1 MRAVRI
7 ASITALL
14 LVAVVATG
22 MAQDRIN
29 TPGVYEMNACI
40 LPALLNPPSLGTG
53 LFEVG
58 PDFYYGE
65 VTIELLFDGTYS
77 VQFKGRRADGAQGK
91 ANAIFGPDWA
101 GIKTGPLP
109 YNGGTEMNCITG
121 IDIANLLEANVNGV
135 GHVYGE
141 MYRYIA
147 KFGYQGE
154 ILQQKV
160 VPAPAIY
167 R

>member
-29 TPGVYEMNACI
+29 TPGVYEMNAGI
-40 LPALLNPPSLGTG
+40 APGLLPMDLDPG
-53 LFEVG
+53 LFDLG
-58 PDFYYGE
+58 PDVYYGE

-77 VQFKGRRADGAQGK
+77 VKFKGRRDDGAQAK
-91 ANAIFGPDWA
+91 ANAIFDSDWA
-101 GIKTGPLP
+101 GIKTGSLIVGSEQVP
-109 YNGGTEMNCITG
+109 NCITG
-121 IDIANLLEANVNGV
+121 IDYANLIEANVNGV

-141 MYRYIA
+141 IYRYIA

>member
-40 LPALLNPPSLGTG
+40 APGLLPMDLDPG
-53 LFEVG
+53 LFELG
-58 PDFYYGE
+58 PDVYYGE
-65 VTIELLFDGTYS
+65 VTIEQYFDGTYS
-77 VQFKGRRADGAQGK
+77 VQFKGHRADGAQGK
-91 ANAIFGPDWA
+91 ANATFDSDWA
-101 GIKTGPLP
+101 GIKTGPLVV
-109 YNGGTEMNCITG
+109 GTEQVTNCITG

-160 VPAPAIY
+160 VPAPAIH

>member
-29 TPGVYEMNACI
+29 TPGIYEMNACI
-40 LPALLNPPSLGTG
+40 APGLLPPDLNPG
-53 LFEVG
+53 LFVLG
-58 PDFYYGE
+58 PDVYFGE
-65 VTIELLFDGTYS
+65 VTIELNFDGSYS
-77 VQFKGRRADGAQGK
+77 VSFKGRRADGAQGK
-91 ANAIFGPDWA
+91 ANATFGPDWA
-101 GIKTGPLP
+101 GIKTGPLIV
-109 YNGGTEMNCITG
+109 GTEQVKNCITG
-121 IDIANLLEANVNGV
+121 IDVANLMEANVNGV

-141 MYRYIA
+141 MFRYIA
-147 KFGYQGE
+147 KFGYQGV
-154 ILQQKV
+154 ITQQKV
-160 VPAPAIY
+160 VKAPAIY